1 MWPCACRCARDAGV
15 PAVQALCCVP
25 AAAPGAALGWRY
37 PQGPGG
43 MELSHLCS
51 WQAVPQRAPLCNPE
65 VQELRITA
73 GTGSWQP
80 VTRLVCRGDPEGTTM
95 SYAIVGGEEQ
105 PCAAARL
112 FSTAEV
118 LSGSSYTG
126 NEDGRFRQEGNV
138 LSYIPN
144 GLAEPRTFVLLVEV
158 WGNTGSP
165 RRSTVLALVVHVTP
179 RSTPAPPS
187 TATLH
192 TVSSTPWPGCLRP
205 AHRLA
210 PHLCLCRRCGRSR
223 WWSGGR
229 SWPGS
234 HQLGLWPC

>member
-1 MWPCACRCARDAGV
+1 
-15 PAVQALCCVP
+15 
-25 AAAPGAALGWRY
+25 
-37 PQGPGG
+37 

-126 NEDGRFRQEGNV
+126 NEDGRFRHE
-138 LSYIPN
+138 
-144 GLAEPRTFVLLVEV
+144 
-158 WGNTGSP
+158 
-165 RRSTVLALVVHVTP
+165 
-179 RSTPAPPS
+179 
-187 TATLH
+187 
-192 TVSSTPWPGCLRP
+192 
-205 AHRLA
+205 
-210 PHLCLCRRCGRSR
+210 
-223 WWSGGR
+223 
-229 SWPGS
+229 
-234 HQLGLWPC
+234 